1 MARRKHGRRADG
13 DVLLDG
19 KRYRLVG
26 DLEPAAYA
34 RAAERVAAIMARTPE
49 YAEAPAE
56 RWKVFELTGSFF
68 DVVKLPFGTRDRIA
82 SAYPSVEDWDALI
95 QAAWDAALKHRAL
108 RRDGEGAVIFP
119 LPLPMTSYAG
129 HPAELVVAPSR
140 YRDAGQTWYAP
151 FCAYRK
157 PRVAAAEPV
166 FAFGAGA
173 REALPVYATDEEV
186 HRRARAEEAAMRAEA
201 SVAGVTGEAGI
212 APYAPARY
220 VEKRALLDYAWLGN
234 EAETLGKLARM
245 AEPERWD
252 DGSDG
257 PLGVLRNYLFGV
269 FSAAQRQ
276 GLVLER
282 PQDDFAAFNTGLT
295 TPFASPVYMCFRVN
309 RSLGRQEWAF
319 SFFAEPGVGRAGKR
333 LLEAA
338 GSALPAAPALP
349 AVAYGGEAVHVDY
362 RHLAMRLF
370 RLPGSFARA
379 ALEGDDGAIDLL
391 AQAFAAT
398 DPAERAQRFE
408 ALSAHVLEHRACA
421 ERLRRHLARAVEA
434 SAERWHADPDLAAA
448 NYNPERDTASVL
460 LPLWLTGGDDPD
472 AALIAAPVGEGCWQG
487 HTVVTLR
494 QAYRT
499 ARIAGSQGTPWLAQ
513 AAQAAAAREAQAD
526 QDRAWAEA
534 WLARRAAERRAQEE
548 ADQAAAACAVREGRA
563 DGVAGT
569 AMAEAGRE
577 ERTACADGAEPLAQD
592 PPARAAA
599 AAPDEP
605 VLVAGEAANTGRS
618 SQGAGLFGRLRALLE
633 AASAER
639 RARGLPPARYHTA

>member
-1 MARRKHGRRADG
+1 MARRKHGRRAGG

-157 PRVAAAEPV
+157 PRAAAAEPV

-212 APYAPARY
+212 APYAQARY

-295 TPFASPVYMCFRVN
+295 TPFCVAGVHVLPCEPVP
-309 RSLGRQEWAF
+309 GA
-319 SFFAEPGVGRAGKR
+319 PGVGVLLLCGAGRGARGK
-333 LLEAA
+333 
-338 GSALPAAPALP
+338 AAPGGRGIRP
-349 AVAYGGEAVHVDY
+349 A
-362 RHLAMRLF
+362 RR
-370 RLPGSFARA
+370 PG
-379 ALEGDDGAIDLL
+379 
-391 AQAFAAT
+391 
-398 DPAERAQRFE
+398 
-408 ALSAHVLEHRACA
+408 
-421 ERLRRHLARAVEA
+421 
-434 SAERWHADPDLAAA
+434 
-448 NYNPERDTASVL
+448 
-460 LPLWLTGGDDPD
+460 
-472 AALIAAPVGEGCWQG
+472 
-487 HTVVTLR
+487 
-494 QAYRT
+494 
-499 ARIAGSQGTPWLAQ
+499 
-513 AAQAAAAREAQAD
+513 AARGGI
-526 QDRAWAEA
+526 
-534 WLARRAAERRAQEE
+534 RRR
-548 ADQAAAACAVREGRA
+548 G
-563 DGVAGT
+563 
-569 AMAEAGRE
+569 
-577 ERTACADGAEPLAQD
+577 
-592 PPARAAA
+592 
-599 AAPDEP
+599 
-605 VLVAGEAANTGRS
+605 
-618 SQGAGLFGRLRALLE
+618 
-633 AASAER
+633 
-639 RARGLPPARYHTA
+639 RARGLPPSGHAPLPTARQLCARGA